1 MSFQGPAGFIG
12 QTGPT
17 GVTGQKGLQGPAQ
30 GPTGAS
36 LYSGGLIPSLS
47 NVSTSTPTI
56 TLTAATSGTHYNLV
70 SGVTSVTIS
79 NSGALVGNN
88 DAGCFWTFQ
97 NNSSQSPLTFTWA
110 VPSYPVSASIYDG
123 ATGTWT
129 TLSGTGFTI
138 AILLDDNGT
147 PATYFTIL

>member
-1 MSFQGPAGFIG
+1 MSFQGPAGFVG
-12 QTGPT
+12 VTGPT

-70 SGVTSVTIS
+70 SGVTGVTIS
-79 NSGALVGNN
+79 NDGGLRGT
-88 DAGCFWTFQ
+88 DAGCFWSFQ

-110 VPSYPVSASIYDG
+110 VPGFAVSSCIYDTG
-123 ATGTWT
+123 TGTWT
-129 TLSGTGFTI
+129 TLGGTGFTI
-138 AILLDDNGT
+138 AILVDDAAT